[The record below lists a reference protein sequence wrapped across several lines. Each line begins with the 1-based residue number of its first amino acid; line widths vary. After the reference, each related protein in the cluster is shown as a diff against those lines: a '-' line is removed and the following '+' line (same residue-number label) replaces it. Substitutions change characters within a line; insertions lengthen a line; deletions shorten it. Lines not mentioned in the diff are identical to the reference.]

1 MPALTWTGKNEVRHH
16 HETVPIRTL
25 ELDEPNSHAK
35 GIDGW
40 KPSLDDNLIITGD
53 NLDAMKALLPKY
65 AGKVD
70 VIYIDPPYNTG
81 NEGWVYNDNVNS
93 PMIKDWLGKA
103 VGNDDLQR
111 HDKWLCMMYPRLQ
124 LMKQLLKIRGVIFV
138 SIDDNEVHHLRAV
151 MDEIFESQNFVAEFV
166 WKSRQNKD
174 NRNITGVSVD
184 HEYILAYS
192 ISSES
197 RLFVGANRNLS
208 QYSNPDNDPR
218 GVWASANMVGLLDEK
233 QRPNCHY
240 DLIHPQTNINYG
252 KPLMGWRYDKK
263 TMQRLIEEERVI
275 FPSSPKGRPRRKVF
289 LNEIES
295 LPNYSSVIKSDIY
308 TRTGSEEIKNI
319 FRDKYFE
326 YPKPTVLLRE
336 FLEQVSNP
344 NALVL
349 DAFAGSG
356 TTGHAVLKLNAED
369 GGNRKFIL
377 LQQPEALTEGSPA
390 YEAGFKTVDDIT
402 RERIRRVIDGVPAA
416 KDAQLKE
423 GLGGSFTAVT
433 LGQAIDP
440 LKILKGEDLPSREAL
455 ARYLYYTLELT
466 SLPQVEAYH
475 PTGFFAE
482 SESRCYYLH
491 YEASKEWFLTQG
503 ANLTASQLEAISK
516 HANKKGKEAFVLAPA
531 YYISKEDLP
540 KNVIAHHIPYDI
552 QRLVF
557 NSSEED

>member
-1 MPALTWTGKNEVRHH
+1 MKNTTTFR
-16 HETVPIRTL
+16 
-25 ELDEPNSHAK
+25 S
-35 GIDGW
+35 
-40 KPSLDDNLIITGD
+40 
-53 NLDAMKALLPKY
+53 
-65 AGKVD
+65 
-70 VIYIDPPYNTG
+70 
-81 NEGWVYNDNVNS
+81 
-93 PMIKDWLGKA
+93 
-103 VGNDDLQR
+103 
-111 HDKWLCMMYPRLQ
+111 
-124 LMKQLLKIRGVIFV
+124 
-138 SIDDNEVHHLRAV
+138 
-151 MDEIFESQNFVAEFV
+151 
-166 WKSRQNKD
+166 
-174 NRNITGVSVD
+174 D
-184 HEYILAYS
+184 HEYI
-192 ISSES
+192 I
-197 RLFVGANRNLS
+197 VGYNDDKKLNKSLEKP
-208 QYSNPDNDPR
+208 NWTVPKKNTDNDTR
-218 GVWASANMVGLLDEK
+218 GAWESGSLSRSEEASIFGHK
-233 QRPNCHY
+233 
-240 DLIHPQTNINYG
+240 NYYSVNSPSG
-252 KPLMGWRYDKK
+252 
-263 TMQRLIEEERVI
+263 RV
-275 FPSSPKGRPRRKVF
+275 
-289 LNEIES
+289 
-295 LPNYSSVIKSDIY
+295 Y
-308 TRTGSEEIKNI
+308 TRQFDFSQE
-319 FRDKYFE
+319 
-326 YPKPTVLLRE
+326 E
-336 FLEQVSNP
+336 FLELDKDNRIYWGASGSSVPRLKIFENELRKVNTSSLLLHDGTTTEGYKLLNDLMETVEDFGKSILPKPIPLMQHLIQIATTP
-344 NALVL
+344 NALIL

-369 GGNRKFIL
+369 GGHRKFIL

-402 RERIRRVIDGVPAA
+402 RKRIRRVIDGVPTA